1 LVWLLP
7 RINLIICEP
16 IHKHSPFFFLK
27 FATINKE
34 VNLKLLRRTA
44 MKVTVNQRCV
54 LIVILAMVFL
64 LALMNGI
71 LQSEQGSQKV
81 SETEVTINHPEIKSP
96 KPSQVSQKDEVIN
109 PPLYINHASVNE
121 IAKRL
126 KGVGRKIAQRIVKT
140 REQLGDFKKL
150 EDLKAVPGMGSAKI
164 EANKERISFDSPI
177 PKE

>member
-1 LVWLLP
+1 
-7 RINLIICEP
+7 
-16 IHKHSPFFFLK
+16 
-27 FATINKE
+27 
-34 VNLKLLRRTA
+34 
-44 MKVTVNQRCV
+44 MKITVNQRCV

-71 LQSEQGSQKV
+71 LQSEQGDQEI

-96 KPSQVSQKDEVIN
+96 KPSQVSQKDKSIKS
-109 PPLYINHASVNE
+109 PLYINHASVDE

-126 KGVGRKIAQRIVKT
+126 KGVGKKIAQRIVKT

-164 EANKERISFDSPI
+164 QANNERISFASPI